1 MREIVLKTWK
11 TVKLFTGILVLVFYE
26 FESVWVDGTT
36 LCVYAN
42 NCVIQNKT
50 KKQKNK
56 KKSSGMKE
64 KTRKS
69 IRIELKYLP
78 TI

>member
-36 LCVYAN
+36 LCVCAN

-56 KKSSGMKE
+56 KTKKNLQE
-64 KTRKS
+64 WRKKQGNQS
-69 IRIELKYLP
+69 E
-78 TI
+78 